1 MKQEFLFPSR
11 KCGIL
16 NTAEQ
21 RSRYNSGLLAGVGAY
36 LIWGVV
42 PLYWQLLKP
51 ASAPE
56 ILAHRV
62 VWSLGLL
69 LVIVYFRNLMNDVKA
84 AFFNK
89 QKMIL
94 LFFASILITINWGV
108 FIWAVNNGHVIETSL
123 GYFINP
129 LVSVA
134 LGVIVLKERLRTL
147 QKWQLH

>member
-1 MKQEFLFPSR
+1 MQQEFRFPSR
-11 KCGIL
+11 KCGNL

-56 ILAHRV
+56 ILSHRV

-69 LVIVYFRNLMNDVKA
+69 LAIVYFRNLM
-84 AFFNK
+84 
-89 QKMIL
+89 
-94 LFFASILITINWGV
+94 G
-108 FIWAVNNGHVIETSL
+108 
-123 GYFINP
+123 
-129 LVSVA
+129 
-134 LGVIVLKERLRTL
+134 
-147 QKWQLH
+147 